1 MDRIEICTK
10 QLYEY
15 GIYIYRSF
23 LDLWNIKANANNDH
37 IYTILHTIKDSED
50 DSSSN
55 SENNDDTK
63 TNFSNLSDSWQ
74 CIICLTFNMK
84 EHEQCAKCKID
95 INTIPILKDLI
106 EDLYNE
112 LDNCTN
118 IPDII
123 TDNKILD
130 NARNSLS
137 LTNSPNTTTIN
148 KLDDITTTVSR
159 VKSELSLDLTDWD
172 YIDTEIVDQALNK

>member
-1 MDRIEICTK
+1 
-10 QLYEY
+10 
-15 GIYIYRSF
+15 
-23 LDLWNIKANANNDH
+23 
-37 IYTILHTIKDSED
+37 
-50 DSSSN
+50 
-55 SENNDDTK
+55 
-63 TNFSNLSDSWQ
+63 
-74 CIICLTFNMK
+74 MK

-172 YIDTEIVDQALNK
+172 YIDTEIVDQALNKLALNFNLTLSL